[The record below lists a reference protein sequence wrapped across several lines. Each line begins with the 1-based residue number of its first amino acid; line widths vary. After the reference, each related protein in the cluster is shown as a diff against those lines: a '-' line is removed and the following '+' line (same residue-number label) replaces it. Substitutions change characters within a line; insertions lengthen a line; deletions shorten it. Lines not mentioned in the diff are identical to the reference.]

1 LSTDK
6 KARSASADLAAE
18 ARILEALL
26 DRFHGHHSRRGLSDG
41 GRWSDFGRGAIGL
54 FRPRRAACRVVLF
67 LFSALVAVVFGVAT
81 EGGKKFRRLFVGAD
95 NRWSTSKLQVVLWT
109 YTILLGLSSPLIA
122 KCGETQLDGTS
133 CLTVG
138 SRSST

>member
-26 DRFHGHHSRRGLSDG
+26 DRTDG
-41 GRWSDFGRGAIGL
+41 GRWSDFERGAIGL

-95 NRWSTSKLQVVLWT
+95 NR
-109 YTILLGLSSPLIA
+109 
-122 KCGETQLDGTS
+122 
-133 CLTVG
+133 
-138 SRSST
+138 